1 MLARHLEPYLRR
13 DAGYYPV
20 VTLTGPRQSGKTTLA
35 RKVFPE
41 HHYCSLED
49 LETRRFAQDD
59 PRGFLRQH
67 KGPVILDEAQRCPDL
82 VSYIQTDVDRDDT
95 AGRFILTG
103 SQNFLLM
110 ERISQSLA
118 GRSAI
123 LHLLPLSRSELE
135 GQTPP
140 APDTP
145 RSLFQNQSTR
155 LDCWEIVRTGL
166 YPRIHDRGIPAE
178 IWLPDY
184 IRTYVERD
192 LRSLVNVGDL
202 ETFERFL
209 ALCAGRTGQLLNF
222 SSLAN
227 DSGIAVDTARRWI
240 SILKTSFL
248 VFPLRPHHRNFN
260 KRVIRSPK
268 LYFHDTGL
276 ACQLLGIKT
285 REQLIH
291 HPLRGALF
299 ENFVIAE
306 TQKHYTHHREDPPLF
321 FWRDQTGHEID
332 LLIDHAGKL
341 FPCEIKSGATVQPTM
356 LDTLHGWNKLTQSP
370 AASATLVYGGD
381 EFSERNG
388 IRVCPWFAA

>member
-1 MLARHLEPYLRR
+1 MIARHLEPYLRR

-35 RKVFPE
+35 RKVFPD

-49 LETRRFAQDD
+49 IETRQFAQED

-67 KGPVILDEAQRCPDL
+67 SDAVILDEVQRCPDL

-95 AGRFILTG
+95 PGRFILTG

-135 GQTPP
+135 GQSPSPTTMPQE
-140 APDTP
+140 
-145 RSLFQNQSTR
+145 LFQNQSSR
-155 LDCWEIVRTGL
+155 LDCWDIIRSGL
-166 YPRIHDRGIPAE
+166 YPRIHDREIPSE
-178 IWLPDY
+178 IWLSDY

-192 LRSLVNVGDL
+192 LRSLLNVGDL

-222 SSLAN
+222 SSLAS

-248 VFPLRPHHRNFN
+248 VFLLRPHHRNFN

-285 REQLIH
+285 SQQLIH

-306 TQKHYTHHREDPPLF
+306 TQKNYTHQREEPPLY
-321 FWRDQTGHEID
+321 FWRDQSGHEVD
-332 LLIDHAGKL
+332 LLIDQAGQL
-341 FPCEIKSGATVQPTM
+341 FPCEIKSGATVQNSM
-356 LDTLHGWNKLTQSP
+356 LGGLRWWNQLTQTP
-370 AASATLVYGGD
+370 AESAALVYGGD
-381 EFSERNG
+381 KCSERHG
-388 IRVCPWFAA
+388 IRIRPWFAI